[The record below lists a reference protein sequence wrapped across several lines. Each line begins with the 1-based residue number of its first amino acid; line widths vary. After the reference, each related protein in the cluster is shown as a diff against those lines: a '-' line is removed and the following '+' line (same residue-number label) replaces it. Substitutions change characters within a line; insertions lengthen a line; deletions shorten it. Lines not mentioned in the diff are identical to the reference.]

1 MLKWRFSDFTFCF
14 QACMQCLM
22 IFSKCV
28 VLCIFCLMLV
38 MKFHL
43 KFIIFQALI
52 KCFEIICLTLIC
64 FQCFFQALT
73 ASRGLSQIQSPL
85 TPQVHHKKHSKANKL
100 YLFAFLPPCFLPCFA
115 PAFTVSMRV
124 IKSLLKFSSI
134 VAFTSAH
141 FSISA
146 WLILWASI
154 FPLSYS

>member
-1 MLKWRFSDFTFCF
+1 MISLYF

-64 FQCFFQALT
+64 FQCFFQAFTL
-73 ASRGLSQIQSPL
+73 SRGLSQIQSPL
-85 TPQVHHKKHSKANKL
+85 TPQAHHKKHSKANNL

-115 PAFTVSMRV
+115 PSFTASMRV
-124 IKSLLKFSSI
+124 IKSLLKFPSI
-134 VAFTSAH
+134 AACLSAH

-146 WLILWASI
+146 WLMLWASI
-154 FPLSYS
+154 FPLLYS